1 MQNEQQKKT
10 AFESSA
16 ATDEKQPLINSTN
29 SITEKED
36 ICNSFD
42 DDIFK
47 EFEEEGRKDFMRTVD
62 MNELFDMPFKPRVPI
77 IDSILHKGLYL
88 FAGAPKVGKSFAMA
102 QIGYCVSKGI
112 NLWDKK
118 TRQGTVLYLA
128 LEDNYQR
135 LQDRLSQMFGLESTE
150 NFVFSTEANNIG
162 TGLEEQIERFVR
174 EHKNT
179 ALVIIDTL
187 QKVRKFDA
195 DKFSYSSDYQMIT
208 ALKKL
213 ADRLDICILV
223 VHHTRKQEAEDTF
236 DAISGTNG
244 LLGAADGAFLLQKEK
259 RIANKAKLSITGR
272 DQQDQ
277 CLHLEFNKQ
286 TLLWELTEVENEL
299 FPEPKDELI
308 EKIASFFS
316 EDNPK
321 FEGTATEL
329 IELLGLDISSNA
341 LSRKLNVS
349 ASKLYRNYNIYY
361 QHERNSQRKLIILTL
376 VNDDI

>member
-47 EFEEEGRKDFMRTVD
+47 EFEEEGRKDFMRTID

-135 LQDRLSQMFGLESTE
+135 RE
-150 NFVFSTEANNIG
+150 NYE
-162 TGLEEQIERFVR
+162 
-174 EHKNT
+174 
-179 ALVIIDTL
+179 
-187 QKVRKFDA
+187 
-195 DKFSYSSDYQMIT
+195 
-208 ALKKL
+208 
-213 ADRLDICILV
+213 
-223 VHHTRKQEAEDTF
+223 
-236 DAISGTNG
+236 
-244 LLGAADGAFLLQKEK
+244 
-259 RIANKAKLSITGR
+259 
-272 DQQDQ
+272 
-277 CLHLEFNKQ
+277 
-286 TLLWELTEVENEL
+286 
-299 FPEPKDELI
+299 
-308 EKIASFFS
+308 
-316 EDNPK
+316 
-321 FEGTATEL
+321 
-329 IELLGLDISSNA
+329 
-341 LSRKLNVS
+341 
-349 ASKLYRNYNIYY
+349 KLYYR
-361 QHERNSQRKLIILTL
+361 
-376 VNDDI
+376 

>member
-1 MQNEQQKKT
+1 MNEQIKKT

-16 ATDEKQPLINSTN
+16 GTDEKQPLINSTN
-29 SITEKED
+29 IITEKQD
-36 ICNSFD
+36 ICNPID
-42 DDIFK
+42 NEDIFK
-47 EFEEEGRKDFMRTVD
+47 EFEEEGRKDYMRTID
-62 MNELFDMPFKPRVPI
+62 MNELYDISFKPKVPI
-77 IDSILHKGLYL
+77 VDGILHKGLYL

-102 QIGYCVSKGI
+102 QIGYCISMGI
-112 NLWDKK
+112 NLWDRK

-135 LQDRLSQMFGLESTE
+135 LQERLSQMFGVETTES
-150 NFVFSTEANNIG
+150 FVFSTGANSIG
-162 TGLEEQIERFVR
+162 AGLEEQIERFVR

-187 QKVRKFDA
+187 QKVKRTDA

-208 ALKKL
+208 TLKKL

-223 VHHTRKQEAEDTF
+223 VHHTRKQESEDTF

-244 LLGAADGAFLLQKEK
+244 LLGAADGAFLMQKEK
-259 RIANKAKLSITGR
+259 RTSNKAKVSITGR
-272 DQQDQ
+272 DQPDQ

-286 TLLWELTEVENEL
+286 TLLWELKEVENEL
-299 FPEPKDELI
+299 FPEPKDELL
-308 EKIASFFS
+308 EQVASYFS
-316 EDNPK
+316 EGNTR

-329 IELLGLDISSNA
+329 IELLKLDVSSNA

-349 ASKLYRNYNIYY
+349 AGKLYRNYSIYY

-376 VNDDI
+376 VNDDM